1 MGGAV
6 PRAVAHPWSP
16 GVQQPC
22 LVPRA
27 SRGHGPQ
34 PGLGVFRFEFRV
46 LYLAKAAGLTGRA
59 RVREVALAHGR
70 RARRGRALAGDAG
83 RGVQGAG
90 RGAQSAL
97 SAALGGPPRVALAS
111 SRPGRSASGRC
122 RGSPALP
129 TTRCG
134 TREATRASRGRE
146 LFRRPATRSAGPE
159 SWRQRARH
167 HCHFRG
173 GAGRGRAPVPFKAL
187 SISVSCGRN
196 FRKRDTNR
204 RAQGH
209 LDRTL
214 GRRYRETSKR
224 PATTPGAAK
233 RSAKCLLPGK
243 DVNSEGDY
251 FFPSRQRL
259 WRNLSVGKSEDS
271 SGLNFQSSVKK
282 GWEGKMTPKQRAG
295 RRDLLLF
302 MDYSAS

>member
-1 MGGAV
+1 MDGELAVAV
-6 PRAVAHPWSP
+6 PWQGTRGAGRRVRGAGHRARS
-16 GVQQPC
+16 QPHWAA
-22 LVPRA
+22 PRA
-27 SRGHGPQ
+27 SRWP
-34 PGLGVFRFEFRV
+34 RRV
-46 LYLAKAAGLTGRA
+46 LGAAHPAGVGA
-59 RVREVALAHGR
+59 RLPSPR
-70 RARRGRALAGDAG
+70 RD
-83 RGVQGAG
+83 
-90 RGAQSAL
+90 
-97 SAALGGPPRVALAS
+97 
-111 SRPGRSASGRC
+111 
-122 RGSPALP
+122 
-129 TTRCG
+129 
-134 TREATRASRGRE
+134 
-146 LFRRPATRSAGPE
+146 AGPE
-159 SWRQRARH
+159 KRHARPEGANCSDGRRRGARGQKAGDGRARH

-173 GAGRGRAPVPFKAL
+173 GPGRGRAPVPFKAL

-259 WRNLSVGKSEDS
+259 WRNLSVGESEDS

-302 MDYSAS
+302 MGYSAS

>member
-1 MGGAV
+1 MGEAV

-22 LVPRA
+22 LAP
-27 SRGHGPQ
+27 RGHGPQ

-83 RGVQGAG
+83 RGAQGA
-90 RGAQSAL
+90 L
-97 SAALGGPPRVALAS
+97 PAAPGGPPRVALAS

-129 TTRCG
+129 ATRCG

-173 GAGRGRAPVPFKAL
+173 GPGRGRAPVPFKAL

>member
-1 MGGAV
+1 M
-6 PRAVAHPWSP
+6 AHPWSP

-22 LVPRA
+22 LAPRA

-34 PGLGVFRFEFRV
+34 PGLGVFRFEFHV

-83 RGVQGAG
+83 RRV
-90 RGAQSAL
+90 RGAL
-97 SAALGGPPRVALAS
+97 PAALGGPPCVALAS

-129 TTRCG
+129 ATRCG

-196 FRKRDTNR
+196 FRERDTNR

-214 GRRYRETSKR
+214 GRRYRETSTRR
-224 PATTPGAAK
+224 PPPRALRNAL
-233 RSAKCLLPGK
+233 RSAFCPGK
-243 DVNSEGDY
+243 
-251 FFPSRQRL
+251 
-259 WRNLSVGKSEDS
+259 
-271 SGLNFQSSVKK
+271 
-282 GWEGKMTPKQRAG
+282 M
-295 RRDLLLF
+295 
-302 MDYSAS
+302 

>member
-1 MGGAV
+1 MDGELAVAV
-6 PRAVAHPWSP
+6 PWQGTPGAGRRVRGAGHRARS
-16 GVQQPC
+16 QPHWAA
-22 LVPRA
+22 PRA
-27 SRGHGPQ
+27 SRWP
-34 PGLGVFRFEFRV
+34 LRV
-46 LYLAKAAGLTGRA
+46 LGAAHPAGVGA
-59 RVREVALAHGR
+59 RLPSPR
-70 RARRGRALAGDAG
+70 RDAG
-83 RGVQGAG
+83 PEKR
-90 RGAQSAL
+90 
-97 SAALGGPPRVALAS
+97 
-111 SRPGRSASGRC
+111 
-122 RGSPALP
+122 
-129 TTRCG
+129 
-134 TREATRASRGRE
+134 RASRGRE

-173 GAGRGRAPVPFKAL
+173 GPGRGRAPVPFKAL

-259 WRNLSVGKSEDS
+259 WRNLSVGESEDS